1 MEIQE
6 ERDKQASSGEE
17 KDHLGD
23 GDDNGIV
30 LVACKDEYSC
40 MQLEDCITNGSQKVF
55 LIFYLYQAALLFSSF
70 AQFIFLF
77 GLYLFIYTF

>member
-6 ERDKQASSGEE
+6 ERDKHALSGEE

-55 LIFYLYQAALLFSSF
+55 PISYLYQAALLFSSF
-70 AQFIFLF
+70 FQFIFL
-77 GLYLFIYTF
+77 LFWV